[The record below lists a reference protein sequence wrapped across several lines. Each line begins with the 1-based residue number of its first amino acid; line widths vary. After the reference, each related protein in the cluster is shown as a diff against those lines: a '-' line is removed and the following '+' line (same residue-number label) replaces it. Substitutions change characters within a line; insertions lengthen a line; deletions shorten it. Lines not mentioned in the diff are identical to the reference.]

1 MSDADRCSTFQK
13 SQFANTIMYQDQNP
27 VGILSCCI
35 FPDTNAVIGV
45 EVVVEQHTNAVI
57 GVEVV
62 VEQHTL
68 ILFLTTTLFIQ

>member
-1 MSDADRCSTFQK
+1 MHYIPEEPVCK
-13 SQFANTIMYQDQNP
+13 YNNCQDQNP

>member
-1 MSDADRCSTFQK
+1 
-13 SQFANTIMYQDQNP
+13 MYQDQNP
-27 VGILSCCI
+27 VGILSCCN
-35 FPDTNAVIGV
+35 FPD
-45 EVVVEQHTNAVI
+45 TNAVI